1 MKPLIVLLVSFAIAL
16 IVTRLITGEFAFAFS
31 ARIAIAIMLVFTAI
45 AHFAFTKGMIMMM
58 PGFIPF
64 KKGMVYFTGFIEIA
78 AAAGLLIPG
87 LQVLTGWLLI
97 LFFLLLLP
105 ANINAA
111 TRHIDYQK
119 GTLEGPGANYLW
131 FRVPLQILFILWTY
145 FATIYSL

>member
-1 MKPLIVLLVSFAIAL
+1 MKPLIVLLISFAIAL
-16 IVTRLITGEFAFAFS
+16 LAIKLITGQFDLALS
-31 ARIAIAIMLVFTAI
+31 ARIAMAVMLVFTAI
-45 AHFAFTKGMIMMM
+45 AHFAFTKGMIMMI
-58 PGFIPF
+58 PDLIPF
-64 KKGMVYFTGFIEIA
+64 KKGMVYFTGVIEIA

-111 TRHIDYQK
+111 IRHIDYQK
-119 GTLEGPGANYLW
+119 GTFEGPGAKYLW

-145 FATIYSL
+145 FAAIRF